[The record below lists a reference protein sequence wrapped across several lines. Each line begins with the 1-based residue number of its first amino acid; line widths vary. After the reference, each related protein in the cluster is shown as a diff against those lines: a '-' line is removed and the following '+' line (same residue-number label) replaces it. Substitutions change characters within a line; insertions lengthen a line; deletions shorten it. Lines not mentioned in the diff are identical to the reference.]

1 MKLVKRHKADDEV
14 RENLKFGGKIITRFY
29 IRHVSYTCMYLQ
41 ILLSSIILMQCQ
53 YIHVLRIHYE
63 FIR

>member
-1 MKLVKRHKADDEV
+1 MKIFKIFFFLQIMKLVKRHKADDEV

-41 ILLSSIILMQCQ
+41 SCYL
-53 YIHVLRIHYE
+53 V
-63 FIR
+63 

>member
-29 IRHVSYTCMYLQ
+29 IHVRHVSYTCMYLQ
-41 ILLSSIILMQCQ
+41 SCYL
-53 YIHVLRIHYE
+53 V
-63 FIR
+63 